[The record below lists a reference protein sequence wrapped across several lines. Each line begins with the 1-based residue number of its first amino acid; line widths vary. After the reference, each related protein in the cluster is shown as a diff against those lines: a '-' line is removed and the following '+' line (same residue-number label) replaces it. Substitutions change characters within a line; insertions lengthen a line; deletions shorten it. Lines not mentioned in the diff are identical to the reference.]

1 MPSKQVTIQ
10 GVMTWDEASSPP
22 LGIWGGSPVPMPTPP
37 IQLPTPPLGIWGGSP
52 VPMPTPP
59 IHLTPPN
66 IWGGSPVPM
75 PTPPIYLPPL
85 GIWGGGN
92 QPFPTPPIY
101 QPGSPGGAGSPP
113 NVAPPAAN
121 VPMLMAVMWVPGQ
134 GYMWVPISMQSPV
147 PPDEPPE
154 VTHHEGT
161 LER

>member
-37 IQLPTPPLGIWGGSP
+37 IHLPTPPLGIWGGG
-52 VPMPTPP
+52 
-59 IHLTPPN
+59 N
-66 IWGGSPVPM
+66 VPM
-75 PTPPIYLPPL
+75 PTPPIYLPQPPL

-134 GYMWVPISMQSPV
+134 GYVWVPISVPSP
-147 PPDEPPE
+147 EPPE
-154 VTHHEGT
+154 VIHHEDAP
-161 LER
+161 EA